1 VQISALPPS
10 PAPDFYARLRERH
23 LLPVLTGWFGLSWAL
38 VEVAGFLV
46 ERYGAPERLID
57 AVFVAMWAFLP
68 LVAMLTWWIGAPGPT
83 RWTRR
88 RVALAVLLFALGGV
102 VVVKTDL
109 RSSVAPPLAA
119 APVAPTEAPAPQPT
133 TPWVMVFPFS
143 AAATL
148 PEAERWVAGAIHA
161 LAEYDL
167 AFDPRLRA
175 ASAVGLLGQQLQSQL
190 RLRNARD
197 IDSSP
202 LAARLQAA
210 RALGFQAV
218 VVGSVDGASGNY
230 RIVTEVH
237 RLGTMDAPG
246 RSEAQATDPW
256 DAVDQV
262 AASVRAILAVPGDSR
277 AAPDPPLKSVTTE
290 SADAL
295 RDYAA
300 AARALGIDS
309 DPARGR
315 ALLEAALALDPGF
328 VLADSQ
334 LQSARSMLGEAA
346 AARAGMEALEPR
358 LGVLPDRMRYATQV
372 WLARVRDQPGQIR
385 QVYEIWSRQWP
396 ADREPRLALARLDLL
411 DDPDNEAAWQAL
423 REATVDGGSVAEL
436 ASLARALLLTFR
448 VDEAAE
454 LVALAR
460 ERDPADA
467 SALLAAADIENV
479 RGNPDAAL
487 ALIDEAALRRPDL
500 QAAPAYR
507 VQHAL
512 RWGDWRGSLR
522 QLEALRRAVAK
533 DPVRLAGVHR
543 LELLVLQRL
552 GRLEAMR
559 AVADEQAAIERARQ
573 SPALYFQNVAA
584 AQVGLRA
591 QIDGAD
597 AARAWALAAL
607 KTDEPLEADYAA
619 ARIDLTIAL
628 ALRDYA
634 GLAAAIERSEQVWHA
649 TGAMMPPRTF
659 DLLRAVAAAGQ
670 RGDAASLAALEEAF
684 RIERQRVAAAGSG
697 ENLLDSQLMVIDQA
711 LANGDAVVAARWLEP
726 LQRARAGSPEVRW
739 RSARLADLRGDGDTV
754 RRELPPLLEA
764 WAEADPAFEEA
775 GQAREL
781 AARHGLAEG

>member
-1 VQISALPPS
+1 MPPT
-10 PAPDFYARLRERH
+10 PAAGFYARLRERH
-23 LLPVLTGWFGLSWAL
+23 LLPVLTGWFGLCWAL
-38 VEVAGFLV
+38 VEVSGFLA

-68 LVAMLTWWIGAPGPT
+68 LVALLTWWIGAPGPA

-88 RVALAVLLFALGGV
+88 RLGLAVLLFALGGV
-102 VVVKTDL
+102 VVLKADL
-109 RSSVAPPLAA
+109 RGPAAPPLAA
-119 APVAPTEAPAPQPT
+119 APAVPAPEPAAPPPT

-143 AAATL
+143 AGAAL
-148 PEAERWVAGAIHA
+148 PEADRWLAGAMPA
-161 LAEYDL
+161 LAEHDL
-167 AFDPRLRA
+167 AYDPRLRA
-175 ASAVGLLGQQLQSQL
+175 ASAVGTLGQQLQSQL
-190 RLRNARD
+190 RLRGARD

-218 VVGSVDGASGNY
+218 VVGSVDGAPGNY
-230 RIVTEVH
+230 RVVTEVH
-237 RLGTMDAPG
+237 RLGTLDAPG
-246 RSEAQATDPW
+246 RSEAQAADPW

-262 AASVRAILAVPGDSR
+262 AASVRAILAVPGDR
-277 AAPDPPLKSVTTE
+277 RVAPDPPLKSVSTE

-295 RDYAA
+295 RDYGA
-300 AARALGIDS
+300 AARALGLDG
-309 DPARGR
+309 DAARGR

-328 VLADSQ
+328 VLADSL

-396 ADREPRLALARLDLL
+396 ADREPRLALARLDLQE
-411 DDPDNEAAWQAL
+411 DPDDEQAWRAL

-436 ASLARALLLTFR
+436 ASLARALLLMFR

-460 ERDPADA
+460 ERDPTDA

-522 QLEALRRAVAK
+522 QLETLRRAAGQ
-533 DPVRLAGVHR
+533 DPMRLAGVLR

-552 GRLEAMR
+552 GRLEAVR
-559 AVADEQAAIERARQ
+559 AAAEEQAAIERARQ
-573 SPALYFQNVAA
+573 SPALFFQNVAA

-628 ALRDYA
+628 ALRDHA
-634 GLAAAIERSEQVWHA
+634 GLAAAIERSEQIWRA

-659 DLLRAVAAAGQ
+659 DLMRAVAAAGQ

-684 RIERQRVAAAGSG
+684 RIERQRVAAAGGG
-697 ENLLDSQLMVIDQA
+697 ENLLESQLMVIDQA
-711 LANGDAVVAARWLEP
+711 IANGDAVVAARWLEP
-726 LQRARAGSPEVRW
+726 LQRARPGSPEVRW
-739 RSARLADLRGDGDTV
+739 RSVRLAELRQDPDTL

-764 WAEADPAFEEA
+764 WAEADPGFEEA
-775 GQAREL
+775 IQAREL